1 MRQQPCRQA
10 AGNPGGS
17 ARRAQYRLVTTLLD
31 PRFVVSRTADKL
43 LNSVIQVSLYWGVG
57 ASLRADNLTNVIALV
72 YMWAVFPGLV
82 TITYMPAILAER
94 RLFIRCAAQGRSHG
108 ARAWANAG
116 QADGAHAHACSER
129 SDGHYRAITYLC
141 AKITL
146 ELLLA
151 VPFSVVSAA
160 LVFYLTRLSGAFAFF
175 WATYLTTM
183 YVGIGAPSLAD
194 ARCCC
199 CSAPL

>member
-94 RLFIRCAAQGRSHG
+94 RLFIRCAAQGRSHS
-108 ARAWANAG
+108 ARAELMPAKLTA
-116 QADGAHAHACSER
+116 R
-129 SDGHYRAITYLC
+129 MRLRA
-141 AKITL
+141 A
-146 ELLLA
+146 
-151 VPFSVVSAA
+151 SAA
-160 LVFYLTRLSGAFAFF
+160 T
-175 WATYLTTM
+175 ATT
-183 YVGIGAPSLAD
+183 APSHTCAPKS
-194 ARCCC
+194 RWS
-199 CSAPL
+199 CSWLCRSQLSRPRSSSI